1 VYIASKVAEQ
11 ALEIEIYVSKEDTI
25 EGVVFGELGHIRIG
39 TVAQLL
45 RYFNI
50 PVEELNS
57 EVGSIESIL
66 FTTIVY

>member
-11 ALEIEIYVSKEDTI
+11 ALEIEIYISKEDTI
-25 EGVVFGELGHIRIG
+25 EGIVFGELSYIRIR

-50 PVEELNS
+50 PVKELNS

>member
-1 VYIASKVAEQ
+1 VAEQ

-25 EGVVFGELGHIRIG
+25 KGVVFGKLSHIRIR
-39 TVAQLL
+39 TVAQLP

-50 PVEELNS
+50 PVKELNS
-57 EVGSIESIL
+57 KVGSIESIL

>member
-11 ALEIEIYVSKEDTI
+11 ALEIEICVSKEDTI
-25 EGVVFGELGHIRIG
+25 EGIVFGELGYIRIR
-39 TVAQLL
+39 TVAQLP